1 MTEAADNPNPL
12 GEHDKLKKNLS
23 HKSDIGIK
31 KIFGKL
37 YARFGD
43 KKEWTKNL
51 SGKLDEIRKEI
62 TEVSIKGRQNWAH
75 EIKK

>member
-1 MTEAADNPNPL
+1 MLIVLLVMTEAADNPNPL

-43 KKEWTKNL
+43 KKE
-51 SGKLDEIRKEI
+51 
-62 TEVSIKGRQNWAH
+62 
-75 EIKK
+75 